1 MLVLSFGRFWNNVRK
16 YAVFI
21 GISYIKIKKDLTTLY
36 LDFNVDGVIDYLLKL
51 SIGIYYWVRK
61 KYKDMRNF

>member
-16 YAVFI
+16 YTVFI
-21 GISYIKIKKDLTTLY
+21 GISYIKIKKDLMTLY

-51 SIGIYYWVRK
+51 SIYYW
-61 KYKDMRNF
+61 

>member
-51 SIGIYYWVRK
+51 SIYYRVRK
-61 KYKDMRNF
+61 KYKDMWKF

>member
-16 YAVFI
+16 YTVFI
-21 GISYIKIKKDLTTLY
+21 GISYIKIKKDLMMLY

-51 SIGIYYWVRK
+51 SIYYRVRK
-61 KYKDMRNF
+61 KYKDMWKF